1 MATGSVVLLSVNFL
15 CCGCLHKTKAG
26 PAEWLLLWDSVGG
39 SAVSWGGHTSWADSC
54 HEPCLTPHQPSRSFS
69 AVASCRNLSCSPYKL
84 KIGNLSGLK
93 MPVVQSRWVVN
104 CACGGGWREAAWC
117 HGCLLYPRLVCSCW
131 LFSSTE
137 QHDTIH
143 FHIQIKV
150 EHFKAIFTLF
160 VCF

>member
-1 MATGSVVLLSVNFL
+1 M
-15 CCGCLHKTKAG
+15 
-26 PAEWLLLWDSVGG
+26 
-39 SAVSWGGHTSWADSC
+39 
-54 HEPCLTPHQPSRSFS
+54 
-69 AVASCRNLSCSPYKL
+69 ASCRNLSCSPYKL

-160 VCF
+160 VCFWKKDLFFSLFFVCWVCVCEWIRYMLQGTRLYIAQSIIPFLQLHSHSSRKRVNFLQPHDRPGFSLSL